1 MITCY
6 DPELDRFADEIA
18 GDFDYLSAAERES
31 WLVQQWTEIAAAMG
45 WSEALDDTLNGLRR
59 CRMGFC
65 DVSTEALAAFQQ
77 HADRQREG
85 DVRTDR
91 ARIRDIALE
100 HLFSKA
106 RPRSLWQ
113 VVISADSL
121 PEGACFNLATW
132 QSPPAHR
139 GPRQPARGSNP
150 LRTRPQRP
158 QHRHPPQARVF
169 GRRRPQLLRR
179 RHPETAPIK
188 NNGPLCGWNTPLRL
202 SLGTFPWVYGHRLQS
217 PAPALAWKSNATH
230 QPAHRA
236 LQIASGFWQAEGNLR
251 QDARDVVAHW
261 KHWRSAVA
269 GPLADNQSPAIRL
282 EKQLL
287 RVQGDEH
294 TLGLNGP
301 RGFISAAAFNYIQS
315 RFAAFFAM
323 RRALIRPVIA
333 SSPSCAPSPIRA
345 PIPASRPGGPSRRS
359 RGSTSCIDP
368 SSAAAPTPSASIFC
382 EL

>member
-100 HLFSKA
+100 HLSSKA

-113 VVISADSL
+113 VVISTDSL

-132 QSPPAHR
+132 QSPPLTAGQDSQLEAQTR
-139 GPRQPARGSNP
+139 SAPDRSDLNIVIRPKRARFWPTPAPATSATPPPRPRRSRTTGPSAAGTPRYASPSAPFPGCTATASS
-150 LRTRPQRP
+150 RPR
-158 QHRHPPQARVF
+158 
-169 GRRRPQLLRR
+169 
-179 RHPETAPIK
+179 
-188 NNGPLCGWNTPLRL
+188 
-202 SLGTFPWVYGHRLQS
+202 
-217 PAPALAWKSNATH
+217 PALAWKSNATH

-315 RFAAFFAM
+315 RFAAFLAM
-323 RRALIRPVIA
+323 RRALIRARHRLIPELRALADQSPDPCIA
-333 SSPSCAPSPIRA
+333 ARRPFAPLARL
-345 PIPASRPGGPSRRS
+345 
-359 RGSTSCIDP
+359 D
-368 SSAAAPTPSASIFC
+368 
-382 EL
+382 ELH

>member
-31 WLVQQWTEIAAAMG
+31 WIVQQWTEIAAAMG

-132 QSPPAHR
+132 QSPPLTAGQDSQLEAQTR
-139 GPRQPARGSNP
+139 SAPDRSDLNIVIRPKRAFLADAGPSY
-150 LRTRPQRP
+150 
-158 QHRHPPQARVF
+158 F
-169 GRRRPQLLRR
+169 GDAT
-179 RHPETAPIK
+179 PETAPIK

-261 KHWRSAVA
+261 KHWRSAIA

-323 RRALIRPVIA
+323 RRALIRARHRLIPELRALADQSPDPCIA
-333 SSPSCAPSPIRA
+333 ARRPFAPLARL
-345 PIPASRPGGPSRRS
+345 
-359 RGSTSCIDP
+359 D
-368 SSAAAPTPSASIFC
+368 
-382 EL
+382 ELH